1 MLDRNSLE
9 LFHYLATVRPISIE
23 VVLKTKKI
31 SSRQFFYSLD
41 KINYWLKLRHLPE
54 ITIDQ
59 NQLSIPSE
67 MIDFWNQNKDVLFHK
82 TYVFNG
88 EERALLLLIYTFIRT
103 DLLSH
108 AHYQSLLN
116 VSKNTITS
124 DIKKANEISKDFR
137 VQIHYSREKGFHLK
151 GQEDDKRNLILKCIS
166 LFSSHPR
173 RGEILSFVF
182 FAHNLEDQYA
192 KYEKKM
198 IQLATQYHLTFIEG
212 RMFEFIYLLQ
222 MVHIRQKEKKYI
234 QIYSGTMEFL
244 GKHNMYEAAKAIQ
257 KQLEGSLLPEE
268 LTYLTMLLLG
278 ITVGNVPAH
287 SSTILTEVT
296 KKMIQD
302 FERYTCIQIE
312 DKQKA
317 FESLFGHFQPA
328 YYRMLYKIPI
338 TNPLLKEIKEEHHTI
353 FQIVSEVMRPIGE
366 MLNIEIPDEEIGF
379 LSLHF
384 GALLEKESVIDEQ
397 GYRAMIVCPNGI
409 SSSLMVETYLKNLFP
424 MFTWVTSISKDT
436 FLKMDP
442 NEYDM
447 IFSTIPLDTT
457 KPLFIVKPI
466 MNEVEKKHLQ
476 HAVFQYL
483 STKPTSYPT
492 PEQIIKIVEKH
503 ASIKDKK
510 GLTEAISKLLYGQPE
525 TTHIRGNQPMLNE
538 LLTEDMIQFQQNVSD
553 WKEAIAIT
561 AKPLLE
567 KGAITQSYIDKMIEN
582 VEEIGPYIVIHPGIA
597 IPHARPEFGVEKLGM
612 SFLKLTEPTNIL
624 NEEKNQVQILICL
637 AAIDNNSHLK
647 ALSQLTKL
655 LGNKESLN
663 QLFAATSKEEVLEL
677 IQSYSDQ

>member
-1 MLDRNSLE
+1 MLDRNSLD
-9 LFHYLATVRPISIE
+9 LFHYLATVRPNAIE
-23 VVLKTKKI
+23 VVLKTRNI
-31 SSRQFFYSLD
+31 SSRQFNYYLD
-41 KINYWLKLRHLPE
+41 KINYWLKGNKQPL
-54 ITIDQ
+54 ITIEQ
-59 NQLSIPSE
+59 NKLSIPSE
-67 MIDFWNQNKDVLFHK
+67 TIEFWNQNKDALFHK
-82 TYVFNG
+82 TYVFHS

-103 DLLSH
+103 EMLSH

-137 VQIHYSREKGFHLK
+137 VQIHYSRERGFHLE

-173 RGEILSFVF
+173 KDEILNFIF
-182 FAHNLEDQYA
+182 FAHNLEDEYA
-192 KYEKKM
+192 NYEKKM
-198 IQLATQYHLTFIEG
+198 IQLAKQYQLTFIEG

-222 MVHIRQKEKKYI
+222 MIHIRQKEEKFI

-244 GKHNMYEAAKAIQ
+244 GKQKMYEAAKAIQ
-257 KQLEGSLLPEE
+257 KQLGGSLLPEE
-268 LTYLTMLLLG
+268 ITYLTMLLLG
-278 ITVGNVPAH
+278 ITIGNVPSQ

-302 FERYTCIQIE
+302 FERYTCFQIE

-317 FESLFGHFQPA
+317 FKSLFGHFQPA

-366 MLNIEIPDEEIGF
+366 MLNIEIPEEEIGF
-379 LSLHF
+379 LALHF
-384 GALLEKESVIDEQ
+384 GALLEKESIIEER

-409 SSSLMVETYLKNLFP
+409 SSSLMVETFLKNLFP

-436 FLKMDP
+436 FSKIDP

-447 IFSTIPLDTT
+447 VFSTIPLDTT
-457 KPLFIVKPI
+457 KPVFIVKPI

-476 HAVFQYL
+476 YTVYQFL
-483 STKPTSYPT
+483 STKPNVYPT
-492 PEQIIKIVEKH
+492 PEQIVKIVEKY
-503 ASIKDKK
+503 AIVKDKK
-510 GLTEAISKLLYGQPE
+510 GLTEEISTLLYGQSE
-525 TTHIRGNQPMLNE
+525 ATHIRGNQPMLNE
-538 LLTEDMIQFQQNVSD
+538 LLTEDMIQFQPNVSD
-553 WKEAIAIT
+553 WKEAISLT
-561 AKPLLE
+561 AKPLLD
-567 KGAITQSYIDKMIEN
+567 KGCITQNYIDKMIEN

-612 SFLKLTEPTNIL
+612 SFLKLSEPTRIL
-624 NEEKNQVQILICL
+624 NEEKSEVQVLICL

-655 LGNKESLN
+655 LGNKDSLE
-663 QLFAATSKEEVLEL
+663 QLFAAHSKADVLSL
-677 IQSYSDQ
+677 IKMYSE